1 MVKGFNVISET
12 EVDFFLGGGHLC
24 FLHDSMN
31 AGNLISTLTVIKEK
45 LLFRC
50 EGFREVI
57 SVMPDVRIPE
67 REERRFPR
75 QCNSQ
80 KKGKFTADSSQGSCH
95 TSNAVVGGQR
105 ALSPSCYPIYKVCI
119 SSW

>member
-1 MVKGFNVISET
+1 MIYTVKGFSVISET
-12 EVDFFLGGGHLC
+12 EVDFLWGGGHLC
-24 FLHDSMN
+24 FLHDSVN
-31 AGNLISTLTVIKEK
+31 AGNLISTLTVIKEQ

-57 SVMPDVRIPE
+57 SIMPDVQIPE

-80 KKGKFTADSSQGSCH
+80 KKGSLLLTR
-95 TSNAVVGGQR
+95 VR
-105 ALSPSCYPIYKVCI
+105 APAAHPTQWYGVREH
-119 SSW
+119 